1 MTKDESLKAAAVIA
15 RAIAEGNSTV
25 EYGAKTIKKAK
36 QTYSE
41 DKLAELCADGY
52 IDSDDKHG
60 FEKFYTVKRFL
71 DKINLREYADE
82 DYIKRLFAEA
92 RRFDTAKFNADPY
105 MKCVKCGEVKVGK
118 FLLTNAH
125 YDAGEFFQYD
135 MPNLDGEVVVPKIGY
150 FDGRVSF
157 LSIYEGNMP
166 WMSVCPSEINSM
178 RGQMDAAHGKVLVLG
193 LGLGYYPFV
202 VSAKENVSEITIVEL
217 SDTIADIF
225 EKHLLPQFP
234 HKDKI
239 KVVRA
244 DAFDYLETLHG
255 GEYDFC
261 FADIWEGL
269 HDGVPL
275 YLRIREYEKRL
286 PETEFTYWIEKEM
299 KADIE
304 SRD

>member
-1 MTKDESLKAAAVIA
+1 MTKDESIKASTVIA
-15 RAIAEGNSTV
+15 SAIATGNSTV
-25 EYGAKTIKKAK
+25 PFGAKIIKNARK
-36 QTYSE
+36 TYSNE
-41 DKLAELCADGY
+41 KIAELVKDGY

-60 FEKFYTVKRFL
+60 FEKFYTVKSFIDSIDL
-71 DKINLREYADE
+71 WECADE
-82 DYIKRLFAEA
+82 DYLKRLFLSA

-105 MKCVKCGEVKVGK
+105 MKCVKCGEVRVGK

-135 MPNLDGEVVVPKIGY
+135 MPELEGDIVVPKIGY

-178 RGQMDAAHGKVLVLG
+178 RNQMEAAHGRVLVLG
-193 LGLGYYPFV
+193 LGLGYYPFA
-202 VSAKENVSEITIVEL
+202 VSAKENVSEIVIIEI
-217 SDTIADIF
+217 SSEIADIF
-225 EKHLLPQFP
+225 EKYLLPQFP
-234 HKDKI
+234 HRDKI

-244 DAFDYLETLHG
+244 DAFDYLDSLTG
-255 GEYDFC
+255 GEFDFC

-275 YLRIREYEKRL
+275 YLRIKEYEKRL

-299 KADIE
+299 KADIK
-304 SRD
+304 SRG